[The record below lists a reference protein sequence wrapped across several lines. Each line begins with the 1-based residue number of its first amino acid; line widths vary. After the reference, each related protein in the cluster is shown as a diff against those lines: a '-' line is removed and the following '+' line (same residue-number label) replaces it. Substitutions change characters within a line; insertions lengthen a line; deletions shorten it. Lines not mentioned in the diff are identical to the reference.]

1 MKPPNRYAPG
11 TSSNLSYDL
20 GSSEFDEFETLAY
33 HSDYVDQELP
43 KSIEEAL
50 SSPEWYRAM
59 KAEHES
65 LQKNEV
71 WEHVEMPERK
81 KK

>member
-1 MKPPNRYAPG
+1 MKTPNRYTPG
-11 TSSNLSYDL
+11 TSSNLSNDL
-20 GSSEFDEFETLAY
+20 GWSAFDEFETLAY

-43 KSIEEAL
+43 KTIEAL
-50 SSPEWYRAM
+50 SYPEWHRAM

-71 WEHVEMPERK
+71 WEHVEMPEEK
-81 KK
+81 TL